1 MFRLYRGSIAEISIP
16 REHTV
21 GSTEYHTSQ
30 VKHSVGILVAMIQE
44 ATETYSR
51 H

>member
-1 MFRLYRGSIAEISIP
+1 MFVLYGGSIAEIGTP

-30 VKHSVGILVAMIQE
+30 VKHIVGMNRQAKSIC
-44 ATETYSR
+44 
-51 H
+51 